1 MEELQEIKFT
11 NPTKV
16 PDMLGQFTA
25 RNKHFCNT
33 DIIIRNKDDL
43 KNIYI
48 YIRSCLQ
55 MIINFQLAI
64 KLYYHFIIL
73 SKKKKS
79 R

>member
-43 KNIYI
+43 KKNIYI
-48 YIRSCLQ
+48 YI
-55 MIINFQLAI
+55 
-64 KLYYHFIIL
+64 Y
-73 SKKKKS
+73 
-79 R
+79 